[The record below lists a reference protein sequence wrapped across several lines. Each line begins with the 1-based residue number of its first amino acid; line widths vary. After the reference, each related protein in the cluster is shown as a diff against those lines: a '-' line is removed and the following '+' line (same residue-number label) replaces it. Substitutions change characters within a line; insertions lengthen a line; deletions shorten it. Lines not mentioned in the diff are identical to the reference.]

1 MVQRNQFGGA
11 EHEDPQLHL
20 DMFLEICELVKLN
33 GVPADAI
40 KLKLF
45 PFTLTGKSREWL
57 RMLPHGSI
65 TTWAQL
71 REKIFNKLLSP
82 DQNKREKK

>member
-11 EHEDPQLHL
+11 KHEDPQHHL
-20 DMFLEICELVKLN
+20 DLFIEICDLIKLD

-45 PFTLTGKSREWL
+45 PFTLTGNSREWL

-65 TTWAQL
+65 TTWA
-71 REKIFNKLLSP
+71 
-82 DQNKREKK
+82 